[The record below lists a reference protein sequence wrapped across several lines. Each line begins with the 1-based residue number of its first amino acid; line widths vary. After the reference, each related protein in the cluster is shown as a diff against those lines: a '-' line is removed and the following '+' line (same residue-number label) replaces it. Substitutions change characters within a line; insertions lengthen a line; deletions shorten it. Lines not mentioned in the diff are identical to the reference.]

1 MLPPR
6 PFSKHL
12 CVVLFQTYFRH
23 ARKAAAQPD
32 SQKGVLLLYSGNAS
46 NWLCTIHERYVMFQA
61 ACAVDSLSPRRHRT
75 GMVCMAATE
84 DPDDITKP
92 LTTTRRQTPDL
103 GLDRQS
109 SVSSPPPSS
118 PEPAAGPPAASQ
130 WLHAA
135 TEASPTNDDEAASKS
150 DDLTEPSK
158 TGKEPPDT
166 SLNSGQTVLSS
177 PRLTVGETLSAPMET
192 GAFITA
198 YEESAAK
205 SRESLSAVR
214 RKLAAPVLRVLYQDL
229 ENAIWTA
236 WHVRPAD
243 LTVGHVGHALDL
255 LRRGS
260 EGGVELDRVTC
271 EAAGIDYAGLILR
284 MGRSRVPA
292 DEMSAAPAVPRKSWP
307 PATSGPEAGE
317 GAPARA
323 GTSDPEPGRENTMG
337 TGSALLRKRG
347 RPAEIGVAQ
356 KESARTARE
365 QGKSWKEVAK
375 ILYATLQPTF
385 QQAKNA
391 ANVLNHYTKVRVAPP
406 DNS

>member
-1 MLPPR
+1 
-6 PFSKHL
+6 
-12 CVVLFQTYFRH
+12 
-23 ARKAAAQPD
+23 
-32 SQKGVLLLYSGNAS
+32 
-46 NWLCTIHERYVMFQA
+46 
-61 ACAVDSLSPRRHRT
+61 
-75 GMVCMAATE
+75 
-84 DPDDITKP
+84 
-92 LTTTRRQTPDL
+92 
-103 GLDRQS
+103 
-109 SVSSPPPSS
+109 
-118 PEPAAGPPAASQ
+118 
-130 WLHAA
+130 
-135 TEASPTNDDEAASKS
+135 
-150 DDLTEPSK
+150 
-158 TGKEPPDT
+158 
-166 SLNSGQTVLSS
+166 
-177 PRLTVGETLSAPMET
+177 MET

-205 SRESLSAVR
+205 SRESLEAVR

-271 EAAGIDYAGLILR
+271 EAAGIDYSGLILLL
-284 MGRSRVPA
+284 GRSRVPA

-356 KESARTARE
+356 KESARIARE
-365 QGKSWKEVAK
+365 QGKSWKEVAR
-375 ILYATLQPTF
+375 ILYATRQPTP
-385 QQAKNA
+385 QQVKNA
-391 ANVLNHYTKVRVAPP
+391 GNVLNHYKKVRVAPP
-406 DNS
+406 DIPDLSAT